1 MATRQHGVFQSLD
14 DSLILLRMAD
24 QEIDAIRALLLAQPR
39 PDALS
44 ERRKRLDD
52 LGALYKIATD
62 VRIESVDANAV
73 HAEWSSTPDADPARV
88 ILFLHGG
95 GYVSGSLDSHRPLA
109 TEIGRVC
116 GARTLALGYRLAPEY
131 PFPAAIEDTLA
142 GYRFLLSC
150 GIEPC
155 HIAVAGDSAGGGLTV
170 ALMVSARDA
179 CLPQP
184 ACGWCISPWVDLEC
198 LGASMTSKAEV
209 DPLIQKS
216 YLKELAAAYLD
227 GADPRSA
234 LAAPMYASLKGLAPL
249 LIQVGSAE
257 TLLDDAVRLANIAG
271 AADVAVTLEVWPD
284 MIHAWPLFHQQLTA
298 GRHAITRAGAFI
310 RSKMSCHSG

>member
-1 MATRQHGVFQSLD
+1 
-14 DSLILLRMAD
+14 MAD
-24 QEIDAIRALLLAQPR
+24 QEIDAIRAILRAKPR

-44 ERRKRLDD
+44 ARRKRLDD
-52 LGALYKIATD
+52 LGSLYPIAPD
-62 VRIESVDANAV
+62 VRIESVDANGV
-73 HAEWSSTPDADPARV
+73 RAEWSSTPDADPACV

-131 PFPAAIEDTLA
+131 PFPAAIEDAVA

-150 GIEPC
+150 GIEPR
-155 HIAVAGDSAGGGLTV
+155 HIAVAGDSAGGGLTL

-179 CLPQP
+179 GLPQP
-184 ACGWCISPWVDLEC
+184 ACGWCISPWGDLEC
-198 LGASMTSKAEV
+198 LGASMNSKAEV
-209 DPLIQKS
+209 ETLNQKP
-216 YLKELAAAYLD
+216 YLEQLAKAYLN

-234 LAAPMYASLKGLAPL
+234 LAAPMYANLKGLAPL

-257 TLLDDAVRLANIAG
+257 TLLDDAVRLANVAG
-271 AADVAVTLEVWPD
+271 AADVAVTLEIWPD
-284 MIHAWPLFHQQLTA
+284 MIHAWPLFHQQVTD
-298 GRHAITRAGAFI
+298 GRHAIANAGAFI
-310 RSKMSCHSG
+310 RSRMS

>member
-1 MATRQHGVFQSLD
+1 
-14 DSLILLRMAD
+14 MAD
-24 QEIDAIRALLLAQPR
+24 QEIDVIRAILMANPR
-39 PDALS
+39 PEELS

-52 LGALYKIATD
+52 LGARYKIASD
-62 VRIESVDANAV
+62 VRIESVEANGV
-73 HAEWSSTPDADPARV
+73 SAEWSSTPHAEPTCV

-95 GYVSGSLDSHRPLA
+95 GYVSGSLTSHRPLT

-116 GARTLALGYRLAPEY
+116 RARTLALQYRLAPEH
-131 PFPAAIEDTLA
+131 PFPAAIEDAVA

-150 GIEPC
+150 GIEPR
-155 HIAVAGDSAGGGLTV
+155 HIAVAGDSAGGALTL

-179 CLPQP
+179 GLPQP
-184 ACGWCISPWVDLEC
+184 ACGWCISPWTDLEC
-198 LGASMTSKAEV
+198 LGASMTSKAAV

-216 YLKELAAAYLD
+216 YLKELAKAYLN

-234 LAAPMYASLKGLAPL
+234 LAAPLYANLKGLAPL

-257 TLLDDAVRLANIAG
+257 TLLDDAVRLASVAG
-271 AADVAVTLEVWPD
+271 AADLAVTLEIWPD

-298 GRHAITRAGAFI
+298 GRHAIARAGAFI
-310 RSKMSCHSG
+310 RSRMSMPF